1 MGVVGVMYLA
11 MKDLK
16 PSEFIAVNGFL
27 IFIGCLSVGL
37 GYMISGVIQPYMI
50 GPSLLGTVTAFI
62 GFKIGSKLRNFLSS
76 ENFYKILWILFLLTG
91 LRLAL
96 TAISKF

>member
-1 MGVVGVMYLA
+1 MVYVWRR
-11 MKDLK
+11 DK
-16 PSEFIAVNGFL
+16 PFRVYFEGIDNAGETSHWAVT
-27 IFIGCLSVGL
+27 
-37 GYMISGVIQPYMI
+37 
-50 GPSLLGTVTAFI
+50 GTVTAFI